1 MSKGEHVTTENVD
14 HANAVKRLVAALNV
28 LDVRFRVD
36 EGERILVWD
45 GRQEYEVTVDLSR
58 LLSTGAGRRRIV
70 VGRSSL
76 DRLERGVVTALFS
89 QGIMPPADDDSDPSA
104 VPTPVSPHYAPLQW
118 EPDTDNLDDH
128 GALAAASEDWTYRI
142 APVRGNS
149 DDIIGYRVSGGDYE
163 SGDEFGSALVG
174 REIGELTLDKAK
186 AVADVDYAS
195 RFREAEGF
203 LDGLL
208 ADWDD
213 DDGPRT
219 RRNEQGRLVCRIGEP
234 GLNEVE
240 VVATLRDY
248 GDGYDADG
256 LSVSV
261 CLRTLLS
268 YSSNGDC
275 EALVDEVRRLISLET
290 RSGGR

>member
-1 MSKGEHVTTENVD
+1 MS
-14 HANAVKRLVAALNV
+14 
-28 LDVRFRVD
+28 
-36 EGERILVWD
+36 D
-45 GRQEYEVTVDLSR
+45 GRQEHEVTVDLSR
-58 LLSTGAGRRRIV
+58 LLSKGAGRRQIV

-76 DRLERGVVTALFS
+76 GRLERGDVTALFPH
-89 QGIMPPADDDSDPSA
+89 GLLTPADDESGDTAAS
-104 VPTPVSPHYAPLQW
+104 TPLSPHYAPLQW
-118 EPDTDNLDDH
+118 ESDADNLDDED
-128 GALAAASEDWTYRI
+128 ALAAASEDWTYRI
-142 APVRGNS
+142 APIRGKG
-149 DDIIGYRVSGGDYE
+149 DHIIGYRVSGGDYE

-174 REIGELTLDKAK
+174 GEVGELTLDRAK
-186 AVADVDYAS
+186 AVADANYAA

-219 RRNEQGRLVCRIGEP
+219 RRNEHGRLVCRIGES
-234 GLNEVE
+234 GLDEVE

-256 LSVSV
+256 RSYSV

-268 YSSNGDC
+268 YSSNGDR
-275 EALVDEVRRLISLET
+275 EGLVDEVRRLISLET
-290 RSGGR
+290 RSRGR